1 MNILSM
7 CLTSIV
13 LFLLFLGTNYLID
26 SKVNHSFPSIFDLL
40 DHEELLK
47 KEEYSKLPKYILNN
61 CSLIVFDSSE
71 NMIYASD
78 NEIKENLN
86 YDDISFIPDS
96 DYNIY
101 YEVSKNYTNETIEL
115 YIQRY
120 EYDYEN
126 NQETMTGYCS
136 VDENNKIIDGTI
148 FKDKTYLSDRE
159 IELLQ
164 GIYDSDKDI
173 IKYCY
178 TADDG
183 EIHTL
188 AFVSPIFSY
197 ITYHKIQRQANM
209 TWLLLIPI
217 ILILLIVQSYI
228 LSKLEKKS
236 LLPLQNAM
244 ISYSNGEE
252 ALLNKDDVPIEFETT
267 VTTFNQLISSLK
279 TMQNEKHRMIADIS
293 HDLRTPLTVIKGYS
307 HAFLEGMIPEEK
319 KNAYMEVICQKSDM
333 CGNLIDTLVEYTKL
347 EHPEYVIKKR
357 QENISELCR
366 SYLAENYTEMELS
379 GIKLKVDIPSQDIT
393 IECDRN
399 MIYRLFGNIISNTIK
414 YSDGNTEMT
423 FKLRDSD
430 SYVYIYIFDT
440 GQGIPKEISSK
451 IFDPFITGNETRK
464 SGKGIGLGLSI
475 SKKIAE
481 LHGGTISLM
490 EYSEE
495 EKGTKFKIT
504 LHK

>member
-1 MNILSM
+1 
-7 CLTSIV
+7 
-13 LFLLFLGTNYLID
+13 
-26 SKVNHSFPSIFDLL
+26 
-40 DHEELLK
+40 
-47 KEEYSKLPKYILNN
+47 
-61 CSLIVFDSSE
+61 
-71 NMIYASD
+71 
-78 NEIKENLN
+78 
-86 YDDISFIPDS
+86 
-96 DYNIY
+96 
-101 YEVSKNYTNETIEL
+101 
-115 YIQRY
+115 
-120 EYDYEN
+120 
-126 NQETMTGYCS
+126 
-136 VDENNKIIDGTI
+136 
-148 FKDKTYLSDRE
+148 
-159 IELLQ
+159 
-164 GIYDSDKDI
+164 
-173 IKYCY
+173 
-178 TADDG
+178 
-183 EIHTL
+183 
-188 AFVSPIFSY
+188 
-197 ITYHKIQRQANM
+197 M

-333 CGNLIDTLVEYTKL
+333 CGNLIDTLFEYTMS

-464 SGKGIGLGLSI
+464 NGKGIGLGLSI